1 MALYGHEIDDT
12 TTPFEARLG
21 WTIKL
26 DKGPF
31 IGREAL
37 VEAKS
42 KGSPRK
48 LVGFEITGRGIAREG
63 YSVLVDGASVG
74 TVTSGTFSP
83 TLEKAIG
90 MAYVPSDLAGI
101 GRELEIDRR
110 GRRLAAVQ
118 VKLPFYKRETT

>member
-1 MALYGHEIDDT
+1 MPWDA
-12 TTPFEARLG
+12 A
-21 WTIKL
+21 
-26 DKGPF
+26 
-31 IGREAL
+31 
-37 VEAKS
+37 